1 MNRESREGGTVFG
14 RGKIDI
20 SIRKTSYAPGDT
32 ISGSVNLTLNQVKAR
47 EMTISLMG
55 EYTTEVARQRGIDAV
70 TVRARRFQMSDTI
83 VTRKPAVPTYDVG
96 HKTEHVRIC
105 IFKERLDGEGEYS
118 QSRGYKFKIKIQTD
132 TRDSSA
138 VHWYL
143 LAKLDIPHGRDIT
156 KKVRIRIG

>member
-1 MNRESREGGTVFG
+1 MFG

-20 SIRKTSYAPGDT
+20 SIQKTGYAPGDT
-32 ISGSVNLTLNQVKAR
+32 ISGSVNLTLNNQVKAR

-83 VTRKPAVPTYDVG
+83 VTHQPAVPTYDVG

-105 IFKERLDGEGEYS
+105 IFKERLDGEGKYS

-132 TRDSSA
+132 TPDSSA
-138 VHWYL
+138 VNWYL

-156 KKVRIRIG
+156 KKAPITIG

>member
-1 MNRESREGGTVFG
+1 MFG
-14 RGKIDI
+14 RGKINI
-20 SIRKTSYAPGDT
+20 SIQKTSYAPGDT
-32 ISGSVNLTLNQVKAR
+32 ISGSVNLILNNQVKAR

-83 VTRKPAVPTYDVG
+83 VTHKPGVPTYDVG

-118 QSRGYKFKIKIQTD
+118 QSRGYKFKIKIQTA
-132 TRDSSA
+132 TPDSSA
-138 VHWYL
+138 VNWYL